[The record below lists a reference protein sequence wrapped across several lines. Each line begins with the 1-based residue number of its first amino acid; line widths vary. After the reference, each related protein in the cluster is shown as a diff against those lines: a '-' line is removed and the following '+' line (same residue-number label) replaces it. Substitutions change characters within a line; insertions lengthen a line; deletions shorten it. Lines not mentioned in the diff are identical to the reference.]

1 MSLRIIFMGTPDF
14 AVPSLR
20 ILVES
25 GYELVAVITA
35 TDKYGGRGGKKLLQS
50 AVKRYAVEQ
59 NIPVLQ
65 PKNLKAKAFV
75 EELASYQADLQIVVA
90 FRMLPEV
97 VWNMPRLGTFNLHGS
112 LLPKYR
118 GAAPINWAVIN
129 GEEETGVTTFFIQHE
144 IDTGNV
150 IMQTTMPIGPEDT
163 AGDVHDQM
171 MELGAETVLKTV
183 QAIETGPV
191 DAAVQDHEQ
200 ATPAPKLKA
209 ENTKI
214 DFTQS
219 AVTVHNFIR
228 GLSPFPGAWTNYG
241 EEKWKILRA
250 TYLEESHELAH
261 GTVVSDQKSTFNIA
275 VADGFIA
282 VQELQVPG
290 KRRMPLQDFLNGYRF
305 PEEEMRFT

>member
-25 GYELVAVITA
+25 GYEVVAVITA
-35 TDKYGGRGGKKLLQS
+35 TDKYGGRGGKKLIQS

-65 PKNLKAKAFV
+65 PKNLKAEAFV
-75 EELASYQADLQIVVA
+75 EELASYRADLQIVVA

-129 GEEETGVTTFFIQHE
+129 GETVTGVTTFFIQHE

-150 IMQTTMPIGPEDT
+150 ILQRTMPVGPEET
-163 AGDVHDQM
+163 AGDVHDRM
-171 MELGAETVLKTV
+171 MVLGARTVLETV
-183 QAIETGPV
+183 QAIEAGPIE
-191 DAAVQDHEQ
+191 AAVQDHEQ
-200 ATPAPKLKA
+200 ATPAPKLRA
-209 ENTKI
+209 ENTRI

-219 AVTVHNFIR
+219 ALSVHNFIR
-228 GLSPFPGAWTNYG
+228 GLSPFPGAWTTYQEG
-241 EEKWKILRA
+241 KWKILR
-250 TYLEESHELAH
+250 TSYLEESHEVPT
-261 GTVVSDQKSTFNIA
+261 GTVVSDQKSSFSIA
-275 VADGFIA
+275 VADGCIL
-282 VQELQVPG
+282 VHE
-290 KRRMPLQDFLNGYRF
+290 
-305 PEEEMRFT
+305 